1 MEKVKIVVLDGY
13 CLNPGDNPWNEFSSL
28 GELSVYDRTAPHELL
43 QRSGNADVLITN
55 KTRIPKDIILNL
67 PYLKYIG
74 VLATGHDVVD
84 IIAAKERGIPVT
96 NVPEYGTNSVAQFV
110 FALLLELCHHV
121 GQHNRA
127 VHDGEWAQCPDFS
140 FWKTNLIELYGKI
153 IGIVGFG
160 RIGRR
165 VGEIA
170 HSFGMEVLAVD
181 IDKKE
186 SPLYTPFSWASIND
200 ALRLSDILSLNCSL
214 TFDNKELINR
224 NSLSLMKPSALLI
237 NASRGGLVNENDL
250 ADALNSGM
258 IAGAAVDVVSREPIK
273 PDNPLIKAKNCII
286 TPHIAWASLES
297 RKRLMHK
304 AADNLKSFL
313 SGSPTNVVNG
323 VQF

>member
-28 GELSVYDRTAPHELL
+28 GELSVYDRTSPHELL

-74 VLATGHDVVD
+74 VLATGYDVVD

-127 VHDGEWAQCPDFS
+127 VHDGEWSQCPDFS

-186 SPLYTPFSWASIND
+186 SPFYTPFSWASIND

-313 SGSPTNVVNG
+313 SRSPTNVVNG